1 MLLFIASTMVKESK
15 YGMFF
20 LYILGATLDSAI
32 AQGNKSFFFSISNNL
47 EELYYHKW
55 ISFFDIHKANIFF
68 SEGPVALPI
77 FSQFDC
83 PQNKYDLCLDVF
95 FEESEDIIMA
105 DVEDPEVPSVLKG
118 FLNSNGNEAVII
130 LKDNTTLEDTVS
142 V

>member
-1 MLLFIASTMVKESK
+1 M
-15 YGMFF
+15 
-20 LYILGATLDSAI
+20 
-32 AQGNKSFFFSISNNL
+32 
-47 EELYYHKW
+47 
-55 ISFFDIHKANIFF
+55 
-68 SEGPVALPI
+68 
-77 FSQFDC
+77 
-83 PQNKYDLCLDVF
+83 DVF

>member
-1 MLLFIASTMVKESK
+1 M
-15 YGMFF
+15 
-20 LYILGATLDSAI
+20 
-32 AQGNKSFFFSISNNL
+32 
-47 EELYYHKW
+47 
-55 ISFFDIHKANIFF
+55 FF

-95 FEESEDIIMA
+95 FEESKDMIMA
-105 DVEDPEVPSVLKG
+105 NVDDPEVPSVLKG